1 MQNLRSIRKAKG
13 LSQAQLAEMA
23 EVNQATISKIES
35 GTANFTSEMVS
46 KLAHALSVSEAE
58 LFGLP
63 ELQLRVLQAI
73 NRMDPSQREAALVV
87 LEAMSRK

>member
-23 EVNQATISKIES
+23 EVNQATISKIEN

-46 KLAHALSVSEAE
+46 KIASALNVSEAE